1 MLRRALKAGPAGR
14 LYMWTAPLALL
25 TLVLLAACGAGDDD
39 VGDDGPGNSPVASP
53 IESRYLPIVISEDLA
68 IGTQRFQ
75 MGLVDQE
82 GGGLTPISGA
92 ELQFKFYLLNSA
104 GQTAIE
110 KFTAEPEAVTI
121 TKTYTHTHDDGL
133 VETHEAGET
142 GAYVAYVDFDA
153 AGLWGVEVTGELADG
168 SDIVGEGEEPARP
181 FFQVSEVSQGLV
193 AGDPAPASVQVLASD
208 VADIRSIDTSLN
220 PIVEQHN
227 LTIADAIVSGK
238 PTVIAFATPAFC
250 VTQLCGPT
258 KEIFDRLYEQYKD
271 EANFVHVEPY
281 DVDAIRS
288 GDCTNYVDC
297 LNPVM
302 DEWRLHSEPW
312 VFIVDAAGKIASKY
326 DGIVSEKEMEDGLG
340 VTRLNLAP

>member
-1 MLRRALKAGPAGR
+1 MLRHALKEGPAGR

-25 TLVLLAACGAGDDD
+25 ALVLLAACGGGDDD
-39 VGDDGPGNSPVASP
+39 ETGDDGPGNSPVASP

-82 GGGLTPISGA
+82 GGGLTPIAGA
-92 ELQFKFYLLNSA
+92 VLQFKFYLLNSD
-104 GQTAIE
+104 GQTAVE

-121 TKTYTHTHDDGL
+121 TKTYTHTHEDGL

-142 GAYVAYVDFDA
+142 GAYVAYVDFDV
-153 AGLWGVEVTGELADG
+153 AGFWGVEVSGTLADG
-168 SDIVGEGEEPARP
+168 TPIVGEGEEPTRP
-181 FFQVSEVSQGLV
+181 FFQVSETSQGLA
-193 AGDPAPASVQVLASD
+193 AGDPAPASVQTLASD
-208 VADIRSIDTSLN
+208 VADIRSIDTSQD
-220 PIVEQHN
+220 PIPEQHN
-227 LTIADAIVSGK
+227 MTIADAVASGK

-258 KEIFDRLYEQYKD
+258 KEIFDGLYEQYKD
-271 EANFVHVEPY
+271 EANFIHVEPY

-288 GDCTNYVDC
+288 GECTNYGDC

-302 DEWRLHSEPW
+302 NEWRLHSEPW
-312 VFIVDAAGKIASKY
+312 VFIIDAEGKVASKY
-326 DGIVSEKEMEDGLG
+326 DGIVSEKEMEDGLKA
-340 VTRLNLAP
+340 VLPTS